1 MAVHTEGRSQR
12 EPPTDKERR
21 RRAANEAMDA
31 YARGEPGAFKT
42 LYGLISKE
50 LWAFIFARTC
60 HRATA
65 EDLMQQTL
73 LQMHRARGRFRPGA
87 NVHPWMFTIAWRLI
101 IDRSRGRR
109 PQVDVRGLGL
119 VDPGPSPHER
129 ASASEMC
136 ERLKA
141 AIGRLPER
149 QRSALELT
157 RGAGLSQRE
166 AAEALGTTPS
176 AIKSL
181 VHRAVS
187 VLDGVRVSAGGAR

>member
-1 MAVHTEGRSQR
+1 MAGHTDGRSHC
-12 EPPTDKERR
+12 EPPADKEQRR
-21 RRAANEAMDA
+21 IAANEAMDA
-31 YARGEPGAFKT
+31 YARGEPGAFQT
-42 LYGLISKE
+42 LYALISRE
-50 LWAFIFARTC
+50 LWGFIFARTC

-73 LQMHRARGRFRPGA
+73 LQMHRARGRYRTGA

-101 IDRSRGRR
+101 IDRSRSRR
-109 PQVDVRGLGL
+109 PQVDVQGLGL
-119 VDPGPSPHER
+119 VDPGPDPHDR
-129 ASASEMC
+129 ASAAEMY
-136 ERLKA
+136 EKLRT

-181 VHRAVS
+181 VHRALS
-187 VLDGVRVSAGGAR
+187 VLDGVRSAEGAR